1 MRIGFESTAQRPALY
16 LWRGHDLQSAQEIG
30 YSQWAI
36 RKTLP
41 AGDYMIEATT
51 WFPGRTGAF
60 TLAVGEDLDPVPA
73 VTINGGI
80 GPYVVGSASVT
91 EGRSAVFTLSASP
104 PPSMMLPVQV
114 WVTQGSNNGGD
125 YGVEARIEE
134 VIIPSSGSATLTVAT
149 VDDDVDEARGWVE
162 VGIRLHESYPY
173 WHSGHGTHDVVYV
186 YDNDPPRPP
195 PPPPPATG
203 SVVSVA
209 AGSGV
214 TEGGDASFTVTASPA
229 PSQPLTV
236 DLTVSQVGDH
246 GAATGSRTVT
256 IPTSGSATVTV
267 STSDDEVD
275 EPGGSVSVS
284 VDSGSG
290 YTVSSTQG
298 SAAVG
303 VADDDAPAACPTVA
317 ALAVQARANHD
328 ALPDTSGNWLER
340 NRWWQTWIALSFA
353 TGTHNR
359 QAWAAEARIWELD
372 DARWTPFAEAMECLE
387 SVPPWGGPVV
397 SVAAGGSVT
406 EGGDASF
413 TVTASPAPSQP
424 LRVRLTVGQ
433 WGRFGVPTGSRT
445 VMVPTSGSATVTV
458 STSDDEVDEPDG
470 SASVTVDSGDG
481 YNVSA
486 LDGTAIVD
494 VADDDIS
501 EPAVSVTAGAGVVE
515 GASAQFTVTA
525 SPVPPHPLTVNLDVG
540 QVGDFGVS
548 TGSRT
553 VTVPT
558 SGSATVTVGTSG
570 DSVSEADG
578 SVVAEVQAGTGY
590 TLSFPRRATVAVSDD
605 DGPFVPPEI
614 SITAG
619 ADVTEGGAATF
630 TVSASP
636 APVADIDVAVTV
648 TQSGDFGVA
657 EGSRA
662 VTVPT
667 SGSVDFSVST
677 SDDSATELHG
687 SVTAKVQSGYGYTAS
702 ATDGSAS
709 VSVTD
714 DDDAP
719 DDACA
724 AALSGSGT
732 VGASWHSS
740 CVSVARKGR
749 FARFFTFSLDAQATV
764 RIDLTSHWDN
774 YLYLRSGLNSRA
786 SGVVA
791 HTSHGGP
798 GLNARIVRTLDAGDY
813 TIEAT
818 TYWAK
823 RSGTFTLTTTGIPDQ
838 TSTREISITADGDV
852 TEGTDA
858 AFSVAASPAPSQPLS
873 VDLTVGQVGDFGAST
888 GSRTVTVGTSGTA
901 TVRVS
906 TSDDD
911 VDESDGSVSVSV
923 DAGSGYTVSATAGS
937 ASVVVAD
944 DDDPPPAG
952 CGSADALAAQA
963 RANHDALANTAA
975 NRKERNDWWRA
986 WIALSGT
993 TGTYNT
999 PLTAAEALVLESGDA
1014 RWTPFRAA
1022 LECLEGTPPPVVPV
1036 VSVTAGSGV
1045 TEGANAQFTVSAS
1058 PVPSAP
1064 LQVSVTVAQQGDV
1077 GASTGSRTVTVP
1089 TSGTA
1094 TLTVAT
1100 TDDDADE
1107 PDGSVTVTVAG
1118 GSGYTVSGTAG
1129 SATVN
1134 VADDD
1139 DPPPAVPE
1147 VSVTAGSGITEG
1159 AAASFTVTAD
1169 PAPAGPLQVSI
1180 SVAESGDWGATA
1192 GSRTVTVGAGGSATV
1207 AVATADDDTD
1217 EPDGS
1222 VTVTVAGGSGYT
1234 VSTTQSSATVN
1245 VADDDDPPPAV
1256 PEISITA
1263 DGDVTEGADASFTV
1277 SASPAPAQ
1285 PLSVDVTV
1293 SQSGDFGA
1301 TTGTQTVTVGTGG
1314 TATLTVATTDDDA
1327 DEADGSV
1334 TVTVANGS
1342 GYTVSGSQGSA
1353 SVVVADDDDP
1363 PPVVPVVSVTAGSGS
1378 TEGGDAT
1385 FTVTADPAPA
1395 QPLTVDVTVSQS
1407 GDFGASTGSRTVTV
1421 PTSGTAAFTVST
1433 SDDDADEPDGSVSVA
1448 VANGSGYTVST
1459 AQGSASVAVSDDDD
1473 PLPADLP
1480 VVSVSDAS
1488 VVEGELGWLSPMEF
1502 RLTLSRASDQNI
1514 TVRYRVHLGTTSPS
1528 DHYGGSGR
1536 ATIWA
1541 GRTHAAIVVLVVD
1554 DTRREGDESLE
1565 IELTE
1570 AEGAA
1575 IDTDNNTATGTIT
1588 DND

>member
-134 VIIPSSGSATLTVAT
+134 VIIPPSGSATLTVAT

-162 VGIRLHESYPY
+162 VGIRLSESAPY

-195 PPPPPATG
+195 PPPPPAVG
-203 SVVSVA
+203 SLVSVA

-214 TEGGDASFTVTASPA
+214 TEGGDASFTVTANPA
-229 PSQPLTV
+229 PPQPLTV
-236 DLTVSQVGDH
+236 NLTVSQVGDH
-246 GAATGSRTVT
+246 GAATGARTVT

-267 STSDDEVD
+267 STSDDEAH
-275 EPGGSVSVS
+275 EPDGSVSVS

-303 VADDDAPAACPTVA
+303 VADDDVPAACPTVA
-317 ALAVQARANHD
+317 ALAAQARANRD
-328 ALPDTSGNWLER
+328 ALPDDSENWLER
-340 NRWWQTWIALSFA
+340 YRWRLVWIALSPA
-353 TGTHNR
+353 PGTNDTP
-359 QAWAAEARIWELD
+359 AFAAEVRWWALD

-486 LDGTAIVD
+486 LEGTAIVE
-494 VADDDIS
+494 VSDDDIS
-501 EPAVSVTAGAGVVE
+501 EPAVSVTAGAGIVE
-515 GASAQFTVTA
+515 GANAQFTVTA
-525 SPVPPHPLTVNLDVG
+525 SPAPSQPLSVNLIVG

-558 SGSATVTVGTSG
+558 SGSATVTVGTSD
-570 DSVSEADG
+570 DSVSEPDG

-590 TLSFPRRATVAVSDD
+590 TLSFPRRSSVAVSDD
-605 DGPFVPPEI
+605 DGPYVLPEI

-636 APVADIDVAVTV
+636 APAAALDVAVTV
-648 TQSGDFGVA
+648 TQSGDFGA
-657 EGSRA
+657 SEGSRT

-719 DDACA
+719 DDACV

-786 SGVVA
+786 NGVVA

-838 TSTREISITADGDV
+838 TSTTEISIAADGDV
-852 TEGTDA
+852 TEGADA
-858 AFSVAASPAPSQPLS
+858 QFTVTADPAPSQPLS
-873 VDLTVGQVGDFGAST
+873 VDLTVGQTGDFGVST
-888 GSRTVTVGTSGTA
+888 GSRAVTVPTSGTA
-901 TVRVS
+901 AVTVA
-906 TSDDD
+906 TSDDSA
-911 VDESDGSVSVSV
+911 DEPDGSVRVTV
-923 DAGSGYTVSATAGS
+923 AGGSGYTVSGTQGT
-937 ASVVVAD
+937 ASVDVAD

-963 RANHDALANTAA
+963 RANHDALPNTAANRKERNDWWRAWIALSGTTGTYNTPLTAAEARVLESGDARWTPFRAALECLEGTPPPAGCGSADVLAVEARAKHDALANTAA

-999 PLTAAEALVLESGDA
+999 PLTAAEARVLESGDA

-1022 LECLEGTPPPVVPV
+1022 LECLEGTPPPATPEI
-1036 VSVTAGSGV
+1036 SVTAGSGV
-1045 TEGANAQFTVSAS
+1045 VEGSDASFTVTAD
-1058 PVPSAP
+1058 PAP
-1064 LQVSVTVAQQGDV
+1064 TQPLSVNVTVSQSGDF
-1077 GASTGSRTVTVP
+1077 GATTGSRTVTVP

-1107 PDGSVTVTVAG
+1107 PDGSVSVTVAN
-1118 GSGYTVSGTAG
+1118 GSGYTVSTTQG

-1159 AAASFTVTAD
+1159 GDASFTVTAD
-1169 PAPAGPLQVSI
+1169 PAPAQPLSVSVT
-1180 SVAESGDWGATA
+1180 VAQSGDFGAST
-1192 GSRTVTVGAGGSATV
+1192 GSRTVSVPTSGTV
-1207 AVATADDDTD
+1207 AVTVSTSDDDAD
-1217 EPDGS
+1217 EADGS
-1222 VTVTVAGGSGYT
+1222 VTVTVADGSGYT

-1301 TTGTQTVTVGTGG
+1301 STGTQTVTVGTGG

-1327 DEADGSV
+1327 DE
-1334 TVTVANGS
+1334 
-1342 GYTVSGSQGSA
+1342 
-1353 SVVVADDDDP
+1353 
-1363 PPVVPVVSVTAGSGS
+1363 
-1378 TEGGDAT
+1378 
-1385 FTVTADPAPA
+1385 
-1395 QPLTVDVTVSQS
+1395 
-1407 GDFGASTGSRTVTV
+1407 
-1421 PTSGTAAFTVST
+1421 
-1433 SDDDADEPDGSVSVA
+1433 PDGSVSVT
-1448 VANGSGYTVST
+1448 VA
-1459 AQGSASVAVSDDDD
+1459 
-1473 PLPADLP
+1473 
-1480 VVSVSDAS
+1480 
-1488 VVEGELGWLSPMEF
+1488 
-1502 RLTLSRASDQNI
+1502 
-1514 TVRYRVHLGTTSPS
+1514 
-1528 DHYGGSGR
+1528 GGDG
-1536 ATIWA
+1536 
-1541 GRTHAAIVVLVVD
+1541 
-1554 DTRREGDESLE
+1554 
-1565 IELTE
+1565 
-1570 AEGAA
+1570 
-1575 IDTDNNTATGTIT
+1575 
-1588 DND
+1588 

>member
-1 MRIGFESTAQRPALY
+1 MRRALSVVLALVLTAGAASPVGASAPVDQGCVEALAVWGSVDSSWTTGGCRSSDLSDRYARFFTFSLDRETAMRIGFESTAQRPALY
-16 LWRGHDLQSAQEIG
+16 LYRGHDLQSAQEIG

-41 AGDYMIEATT
+41 VGDYMIEATT
-51 WFPGRTGAF
+51 WFPWRTGAF

-104 PPSMMLPVQV
+104 PPSMMLPVSV
-114 WVTQGSNNGGD
+114 WVTQNGD
-125 YGVEARIEE
+125 LGVVERIEE

-149 VDDDVDEARGWVE
+149 VDDDVDERRGWVE

-1022 LECLEGTPPPVVPV
+1022 LECVEGTPPAGCGSADALAAQARAKHDALANTAANRKERNDWWRAWIALSGTTGTYNTPLTVAEALVLESGDARWTPFRAALECLEGTPPPATPEI
-1036 VSVTAGSGV
+1036 SVTAGSGV
-1045 TEGANAQFTVSAS
+1045 VEGSDASFTVTAD
-1058 PVPSAP
+1058 PAP
-1064 LQVSVTVAQQGDV
+1064 TQPLSVNVTVSQSGDF
-1077 GASTGSRTVTVP
+1077 GATTGSRTVTVP

-1147 VSVTAGSGITEG
+1147 
-1159 AAASFTVTAD
+1159 
-1169 PAPAGPLQVSI
+1169 
-1180 SVAESGDWGATA
+1180 
-1192 GSRTVTVGAGGSATV
+1192 
-1207 AVATADDDTD
+1207 
-1217 EPDGS
+1217 
-1222 VTVTVAGGSGYT
+1222 
-1234 VSTTQSSATVN
+1234 
-1245 VADDDDPPPAV
+1245 
-1256 PEISITA
+1256 ISITA

-1277 SASPAPAQ
+1277 TADPAPSA
-1285 PLSVDVTV
+1285 PLQVGVSVA
-1293 SQSGDFGA
+1293 QSGDYGA
-1301 TTGTQTVTVGTGG
+1301 TTGSRTVTVPTSGS
-1314 TATLTVATTDDDA
+1314 ATVAVSTTDDDA

-1334 TVTVANGS
+1334 SVTVSSGSGYTVSSAAGSASVAVADDDDPPPAVPVVSVAAGSGITEGGDASFTVTADPAPSAPLQVGVSVAQSGDYGATTGSRTVTVPTSGSATVAVSTTDDDADEADGSVSVTVSSGS

-1421 PTSGTAAFTVST
+1421 PTSGTATLTVAT
-1433 SDDDADEPDGSVSVA
+1433 TDDD
-1448 VANGSGYTVST
+1448 
-1459 AQGSASVAVSDDDD
+1459 
-1473 PLPADLP
+1473 
-1480 VVSVSDAS
+1480 
-1488 VVEGELGWLSPMEF
+1488 
-1502 RLTLSRASDQNI
+1502 
-1514 TVRYRVHLGTTSPS
+1514 
-1528 DHYGGSGR
+1528 
-1536 ATIWA
+1536 
-1541 GRTHAAIVVLVVD
+1541 
-1554 DTRREGDESLE
+1554 
-1565 IELTE
+1565 
-1570 AEGAA
+1570 
-1575 IDTDNNTATGTIT
+1575 
-1588 DND
+1588 